1 MEKGVHVSYGHPLC
15 LNVNFANK
23 SGMLQINL
31 GNQQT
36 IAKIGKQIRKKANKP
51 GKPANKPKTG
61 SKPKSYGLILRKL
74 VSQPGKSAKN

>member
-1 MEKGVHVSYGHPLC
+1 MEKGVHVSYGHPFC

-23 SGMLQINL
+23 SGILQINL

-36 IAKIGKQIRKKANKP
+36 IAKTGKQIRKKANKP

-61 SKPKSYGLILRKL
+61 SNQK
-74 VSQPGKSAKN
+74 VTGKSSEN

>member
-36 IAKIGKQIRKKANKP
+36 NQEKSKQ
-51 GKPANKPKTG
+51 TW
-61 SKPKSYGLILRKL
+61 
-74 VSQPGKSAKN
+74 